1 MKFKLLVISLI
12 TIVVVMFGGCSSG
25 VVVGMSALPDGTIRR
40 SYTIDLDYNELSQK
54 YTDTEIETIFNISK
68 QYIENYLNNV
78 VEKAKECA
86 LANGYVW
93 TPDVTQCITKCEAD
107 NKELNI
113 VATIMYSSAT
123 FYKLFNEYVSG
134 GSGSGEDSEQEQETQ
149 IIEGLFYDKIIF
161 MQTTNPVADDQT
173 IQKIYTDIESELN
186 AQGINFEFDL
196 SQINLAYDYAMP
208 YTDAQVNRVRSDADE
223 EYVVT
228 EVNTTTGNSY
238 NMKHFVWQYN
248 ADGDNTITLY
258 RYSVNSVAW
267 YITAL
272 ILVVLFGAIITIVYY
287 VKKKTTKNTQQANS
301 EAIDNNNDNQIM

>member
-25 VVVGMSALPDGTIRR
+25 VVVGMSALPDGTIRQ

-68 QYIENYLNNV
+68 QYIENYLKNV
-78 VEKAKECA
+78 DLKAKECA
-86 LANGYVW
+86 LANGYTGVH
-93 TPDVTQCITKCEAD
+93 CITKCEAD

-134 GSGSGEDSEQEQETQ
+134 STGSGEDSEEEQENQ
-149 IIEGLFYDKIIF
+149 VIEGLFYDKIIF
-161 MQTTNPVADDQT
+161 MQATNPVADDQT

-186 AQGINFEFDL
+186 TQGINFEFDL

-208 YTDAQVNRVRSDADE
+208 
-223 EYVVT
+223 
-228 EVNTTTGNSY
+228 
-238 NMKHFVWQYN
+238 
-248 ADGDNTITLY
+248 
-258 RYSVNSVAW
+258 
-267 YITAL
+267 
-272 ILVVLFGAIITIVYY
+272 
-287 VKKKTTKNTQQANS
+287 
-301 EAIDNNNDNQIM
+301 